1 MSADLGASFVFC
13 DSFCFRPDSPF
24 LILLRT
30 DINTIAVMLLLNTTI
45 ITVIPVVVIMVTITP
60 GNESFELNRDDALQ
74 LIGPM
79 RSALGVPV

>member
-1 MSADLGASFVFC
+1 
-13 DSFCFRPDSPF
+13 
-24 LILLRT
+24 
-30 DINTIAVMLLLNTTI
+30 MLLLNTTI
-45 ITVIPVVVIMVTITP
+45 ITVILVVVIMVTITP